1 MGSPLRRWL
10 ALAAVVALGAF
21 LSAVWLELN
30 VGVALAQT
38 PAAVAPA
45 ASDAGGAS
53 GSPEAGSPSPFPEA
67 TPIALPRDVAPPEG
81 RQKVVIEL
89 EIAGAI
95 TQQTE
100 ELLDAALREADVRR
114 AQALLVVLDT
124 PGGLLDATRGMVR
137 RILEAPLPV
146 ITFVAPAGARA
157 ASAGL
162 FLVLASHVAVMHP
175 TSNIGA
181 AHPVAAFG
189 GDIEGSMGD
198 KVLNDTSAW
207 ARSLAEARGHNAR
220 WAEQAVRESVSA
232 TASEAHDNHVVDRI
246 AEDVAHLLAAVDGRV
261 VAVEG
266 RPWRLTTLG
275 AELVRIEPT
284 ARQRLYAALAN
295 PVLVYLLLI
304 VGALG
309 LFVELS
315 SPGLIVPG
323 LIGVLS
329 LSLVFGLQVLPM
341 NGFALLLLGVAALL
355 FVAEVYITSF
365 GLLSI
370 AGLVC
375 LAIGSYLLF
384 DVPGSSLRLAPSVI
398 AATVLSVL
406 VIIAGFGYKLIQIR
420 RQGATSGP
428 ERFPGR
434 EALVAEAIPPN
445 GLGRV
450 HFDGSL
456 WNATSSSALERGQR
470 CRVTAVEDLLLH
482 VEPIASDGPTA
493 ARPIAAASSNPIFVR
508 EPRPTQPDPKR

>member
-1 MGSPLRRWL
+1 MGSPPRRWL
-10 ALAAVVALGAF
+10 AFAAVVALAASFIG
-21 LSAVWLELN
+21 VWLEANL
-30 VGVALAQT
+30 GVALAQT
-38 PAAVAPA
+38 PPA
-45 ASDAGGAS
+45 AEMGSSGAGGA
-53 GSPEAGSPSPFPEA
+53 APFPLA
-67 TPIALPRDVAPPEG
+67 TPIPLPRDVAPPTD
-81 RQKVVIEL
+81 RQNVVVEL

-95 TQQTE
+95 THQTE
-100 ELLDAALREADVRR
+100 ELLDAALREAAARR

-189 GDIEGSMGD
+189 GDIGGSMGD
-198 KVLNDTSAW
+198 KVLSDTSAW
-207 ARSLAEARGHNAR
+207 ARSLAEARGRNAR

-232 TASEAHDNHVVDRI
+232 TASEAQENHVVDLL
-246 AEDVAHLLAAVDGRV
+246 AEDVPHLLGAADGRV

-266 RPWRLTTLG
+266 RPWRLTTRG

-284 ARQRLYAALAN
+284 TRQRLYAALAN

-309 LFVELS
+309 LFIELS

-323 LIGVLS
+323 VIGVLS
-329 LSLVFGLQVLPM
+329 LSVVFALQVLPM

-355 FVAEVYITSF
+355 FAAEVYVTSF
-365 GLLSI
+365 GLLSV
-370 AGLVC
+370 AGLAC

-384 DVPGSSLRLAPSVI
+384 DVPGSSLRLAPSII
-398 AATVLSVL
+398 AATLLSVL
-406 VIIAGFGYKLIQIR
+406 LIIAGFGYKLIQIR

-434 EALVAEAIPPN
+434 EARVAEAISPN
-445 GLGRV
+445 GRGRV
-450 HFDGSL
+450 YFDGSL
-456 WNATSSSALERGQR
+456 WNATSSSALERDQR

-482 VEPIASDGPTA
+482 VEPIIGDEPRA
-493 ARPIAAASSNPIFVR
+493 ARPGAVATSRPVPID
-508 EPRPTQPDPKR
+508 EPRRAKPDPKR